1 MTGVHLKLL
10 IGPTIAVPAPRLL
23 MESLQSVEV
32 THNDTERSG
41 FQIVF
46 RVGRSGIAGVPDY
59 RLIHNPLLRTFNRV
73 ILTLT
78 INATAQVL
86 MDGVIT
92 HQQFSPSP
100 QPGQSTFTITGEDVS
115 VMMDQKERS
124 ESYPAQNE
132 GLIVLQLIARYA
144 QYGLIPMIIPPLSL
158 DNPLPVERIPS
169 QQNTDLK
176 FINELAERYAY
187 VFYIKPGPVTGTNTA
202 YWGPPIRF
210 GIPQKALNVN
220 MGGYTNVES
229 INVQNNSQAA
239 TQLVGFVQDRL
250 TNRKI
255 PVRTFSSLRVP
266 LAVEGALKLLPG
278 RVRQE
283 QFRETGRS
291 ILQALSHA
299 QANTDR
305 SMDNIVT
312 VSGELDSV
320 RYGGML
326 QARQLVGLRG
336 IGYTHDGLYYVK
348 SVTHRIQKGEY
359 KQSFTITREG
369 IGTTVPAVRV

>member
-1 MTGVHLKLL
+1 VTRKYFSQKLL
-10 IGPTIAVPAPRLL
+10 FRNK
-23 MESLQSVEV
+23 S
-32 THNDTERSG
+32 
-41 FQIVF
+41 IVF

-144 QYGLIPMIIPPLSL
+144 QYGLIPMIIPPLSI

-229 INVQNNSQAA
+229 INVQNNSQEA

-250 TNRKI
+250 TNRRI
-255 PVRTFSSLRVP
+255 PVRTFSSLRLP

-291 ILQALSHA
+291 ILQAFSHA

-336 IGYTHDGLYYVK
+336 VGYTHDGLYYVK
-348 SVTHRIQKGEY
+348 SVTHRIQKGDY